1 MQPGTA
7 MTPDGVPPAKA
18 RVGIAAVLALLLL
31 VVGLL
36 AGVQVSPR
44 GGPPGDD
51 STLYLKVIDDVR
63 AGQGYYPAALR
74 EQRAHGYPVRPFV
87 TVRTPVLAEALAQ
100 LPGPL
105 ARRAMAG
112 AFALIVAGAWIWRLR
127 GEAKRPI
134 GAALCLLFLL
144 GSVAAAFYPRAYAQH
159 ELWSG
164 LLLSLALAA
173 YGPKSWPASLA
184 LILLA
189 ASVRELA
196 APVLALMGLMALRDG
211 RRQEAL
217 AWAGALALYA
227 AGLGWHA
234 VEVMRLTTPADSASS
249 GWLALGGWPF
259 VLLQMRWNALLLAM
273 PAPVIALVA
282 ALAVFGLSGLR
293 GAGEG
298 RAAVTLVAY
307 GSAFLVLGR
316 PDNAYWGLMITPL
329 WPVALA
335 GLAPATHSLARFRS

>member
-1 MQPGTA
+1 

-134 GAALCLLFLL
+134 GAAL
-144 GSVAAAFYPRAYAQH
+144 
-159 ELWSG
+159 
-164 LLLSLALAA
+164 
-173 YGPKSWPASLA
+173 
-184 LILLA
+184 
-189 ASVRELA
+189 
-196 APVLALMGLMALRDG
+196 
-211 RRQEAL
+211 
-217 AWAGALALYA
+217 
-227 AGLGWHA
+227 
-234 VEVMRLTTPADSASS
+234 
-249 GWLALGGWPF
+249 
-259 VLLQMRWNALLLAM
+259 
-273 PAPVIALVA
+273 
-282 ALAVFGLSGLR
+282 
-293 GAGEG
+293 
-298 RAAVTLVAY
+298 
-307 GSAFLVLGR
+307 
-316 PDNAYWGLMITPL
+316 
-329 WPVALA
+329 
-335 GLAPATHSLARFRS
+335 